1 MPSWVRSLHP
11 HFWTAEALWL
21 YLNARHHN
29 EVWGCTRNRGNK
41 NVEHVQISW
50 QLSITGSVP
59 SVGLNRFHPKKT
71 HFLPRVHFCVIR
83 FDTDRFAWNGTKK
96 WSLAEIALL
105 IFNRTALIISF
116 SAGSLTNP
124 RKKKQNP
131 NAWKRAKNHGR
142 FRLVLL

>member
-1 MPSWVRSLHP
+1 MPNWVCSLHL
-11 HFWTAEALWL
+11 HFWTQEALWL

-29 EVWGCTRNRGNK
+29 EVWGYRRNRGNK

-59 SVGLNRFHPKKT
+59 SVGLNHFHPPKK
-71 HFLPRVHFCVIR
+71 HFLLRVHFCVIR

-105 IFNRTALIISF
+105 IFNCTVLIISF
-116 SAGSLTNP
+116 STGSLTNP
-124 RKKKQNP
+124 WKKTS
-131 NAWKRAKNHGR
+131 NAWKRAKTMAAI
-142 FRLVLL
+142 LKIQQI